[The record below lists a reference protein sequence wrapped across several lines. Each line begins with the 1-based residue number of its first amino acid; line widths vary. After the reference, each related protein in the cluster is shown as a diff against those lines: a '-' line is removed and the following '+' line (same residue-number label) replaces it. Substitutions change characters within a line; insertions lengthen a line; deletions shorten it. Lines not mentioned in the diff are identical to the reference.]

1 MTARQLWA
9 SAALAHLA
17 DLWSTAVGLGLGGHE
32 SNPTAAVAL
41 GGGLLG
47 LAILKTVGLGA
58 IAGVWGLGRRRWPD
72 VAWVVPSV
80 AALGGLVPALWNT
93 SQILLYGG
101 VLG

>member
-1 MTARQLWA
+1 MSVRHLWA
-9 SAALAHLA
+9 SAALAHIA

-32 SNPTAAVAL
+32 SNPTAAAAL

-47 LAILKTVGLGA
+47 LALLKAAGLGA
-58 IAGVWGLGRRRWPD
+58 IAGVWAVGRRHWPTG
-72 VAWVVPSV
+72 AFVVPAIAS
-80 AALGGLVPALWNT
+80 LGGLVPACWNT